1 MIEFVIKV
9 IFFILEIGANIT
21 SLIILPLSDKFKKEY
36 LSKLDEFNTNISDL
50 ENKLSSPR
58 KTCKAILVFGLFLGL
73 CHLIKVGS
81 FITNLKSD
89 IEDLNGSLIK
99 IDLINVIGLFI
110 NWCMAISII
119 PKLNKVRGDKFNNKL
134 TDGIKLN
141 IIIIIYLYSSSY
153 IFIFC
158 QYYLKVICDKLC
170 NCNCYKKTNQKES
183 TLPNKKE
190 TISIKMNIDDKINDS
205 GNNTTSRNYINANNN
220 NITNR
225 KESTQVRTTN
235 NHIVLLSNVLPSQ
248 IYENIKSFIQQGKEK
263 LIELIKFFMDM
274 KFDDLTTENN
284 IMNEI
289 SGIILGIGKVL
300 GDDFDDKIAKALLE
314 SGSEDHLMLL
324 MHYAFPFIVA
334 VIKLKIEKEIYKRST
349 DVTQINL
356 IIQVLTQIERKIE
369 LDEQSNIKLSFRVN
383 RQINESSLSG
393 LLNP

>member
-9 IFFILEIGANIT
+9 IFFILEIGTNVT

-36 LSKLDEFNTNISDL
+36 LSKLDELDDRNISDL
-50 ENKLSSPR
+50 ESKLSSPR

-73 CHLIKVGS
+73 CHLIKAGS

-89 IEDLNGSLIK
+89 IDNLNGSLIK

-119 PKLNKVRGDKFNNKL
+119 PKLNKVRGDKFKNKL
-134 TDGIKLN
+134 TDGIRLN
-141 IIIIIYLYSSSY
+141 IIIIICLYSSSY

-158 QYYLKVICDKLC
+158 QYFLKVICDRLC

-183 TLPNKKE
+183 ILPNKKE
-190 TISIKMNIDDKINDS
+190 TISVKLNIDDKINYS

-220 NITNR
+220 NLTNR
-225 KESTQVRTTN
+225 KESTQVRAAN
-235 NHIVLLSNVLPSQ
+235 NHIVLLSNILPPQ

-284 IMNEI
+284 ITNEI
-289 SGIILGIGKVL
+289 SGIILGVGKVL
-300 GDDFDDKIAKALLE
+300 GDDFDDKIAKALFE
-314 SGSEDHLMLL
+314 SGSEDHIMLL
-324 MHYAFPFIVA
+324 LHYAFPFIVT
-334 VIKLKIEKEIYKRST
+334 VIKLKIEKGIYKRST
-349 DVTQINL
+349 DVAQINL
-356 IIQVLTQIERKIE
+356 IQVLTQIERKID

>member
-9 IFFILEIGANIT
+9 IFFILEIGTNAT

-36 LSKLDEFNTNISDL
+36 LSTLDELDVDTNISDL
-50 ENKLSSPR
+50 ESKLSSPR

-134 TDGIKLN
+134 TDGIRLN
-141 IIIIIYLYSSSY
+141 IIIIICLYSSSY

-158 QYYLKVICDKLC
+158 QYFLKFICDKLC
-170 NCNCYKKTNQKES
+170 NCYKKSSQKES

-190 TISIKMNIDDKINDS
+190 TISVKMNIEDKINYS
-205 GNNTTSRNYINANNN
+205 GNNTTSRNYINANNSN
-220 NITNR
+220 LANR
-225 KESTQVRTTN
+225 KESTQVRTAN
-235 NHIVLLSNVLPSQ
+235 NHIVLLSNILPPQ

-334 VIKLKIEKEIYKRST
+334 VIKLKIEKGIYKRST

-356 IIQVLTQIERKIE
+356 IQVLTQIERKIE

>member
-9 IFFILEIGANIT
+9 IFFILEIGTNAT

-36 LSKLDEFNTNISDL
+36 LSTLDELDVDTNISDL
-50 ENKLSSPR
+50 ESKLSSPR

-73 CHLIKVGS
+73 CHLIKAGS
-81 FITNLKSD
+81 FVTNLKSD
-89 IEDLNGSLIK
+89 IDNLNGSLIK
-99 IDLINVIGLFI
+99 IDLINVVGLFI

-134 TDGIKLN
+134 TDGIRLN
-141 IIIIIYLYSSSY
+141 IIIIICLYSSSY

-158 QYYLKVICDKLC
+158 QYFLKFICDKLC
-170 NCNCYKKTNQKES
+170 NCYKKSSQKES

-190 TISIKMNIDDKINDS
+190 TISVKMNIEDKINYS
-205 GNNTTSRNYINANNN
+205 GNNTTSRNYINANNSN
-220 NITNR
+220 LANR
-225 KESTQVRTTN
+225 KESTQVRTAN
-235 NHIVLLSNVLPSQ
+235 NHIVLLSNILPPQ

-284 IMNEI
+284 ITNEI
-289 SGIILGIGKVL
+289 SGIIIGVGKVL

-334 VIKLKIEKEIYKRST
+334 VIKLKIEKGIYKRST

-356 IIQVLTQIERKIE
+356 IQVLTQIERKIE